1 MSNIVGIDLGTTFSA
16 LAVLNSIGR
25 PETIPVEGSER
36 LMPSAVYFERGGEK
50 VEEIVG
56 KEALHSRVTNVD
68 RSARLIKRY
77 MGSPFYPDKVDGSN
91 WSPAKLSSFILKE
104 LKKECSGQIGEIK
117 DVVITVPAHFDEV
130 RRKATMDAGE
140 AAGLNVVGIV
150 NEPTAAALFYA
161 ITQEVAGRILVFDL
175 GGGTF
180 DVTVMDV
187 KGKDVSIVCSDGDPH
202 LGGYDFDQKILDRFD
217 KAYRSKFGVTLY
229 PNAEEKARYELRA
242 EEAKKTLS
250 RRPSAKEMLFGSA
263 GNLPFEI
270 SREEFEADIS
280 PFIAKIE
287 MLIESVLDEAEN
299 KPGDIDKVLLVGG
312 SSRIPLIQTRLERIF
327 GFEPTTAVN
336 LDEAVALGAALYAG
350 LRLMESDTS
359 KVPVAIAAGLG
370 DVKLQDVCN
379 HSYGTIVLS
388 FDDHLKTRLM
398 KNDII
403 IPKNTPLPCEIEKT
417 YTTVS
422 DGQDALDIRITQ
434 GESEEPDFVTTLVE
448 ASMPLPSGRPRGRPI
463 RVTYGYNKDQRML
476 CTFVDV
482 EAKRRMVVDFDAKTG
497 ESRTTIEGL
506 AASVSDFIV
515 E

>member
-1 MSNIVGIDLGTTFSA
+1 
-16 LAVLNSIGR
+16 
-25 PETIPVEGSER
+25 
-36 LMPSAVYFERGGEK
+36 
-50 VEEIVG
+50 
-56 KEALHSRVTNVD
+56 
-68 RSARLIKRY
+68 
-77 MGSPFYPDKVDGSN
+77 
-91 WSPAKLSSFILKE
+91 
-104 LKKECSGQIGEIK
+104 
-117 DVVITVPAHFDEV
+117 
-130 RRKATMDAGE
+130 
-140 AAGLNVVGIV
+140 
-150 NEPTAAALFYA
+150 
-161 ITQEVAGRILVFDL
+161 
-175 GGGTF
+175 
-180 DVTVMDV
+180 
-187 KGKDVSIVCSDGDPH
+187 
-202 LGGYDFDQKILDRFD
+202 
-217 KAYRSKFGVTLY
+217 
-229 PNAEEKARYELRA
+229 
-242 EEAKKTLS
+242 
-250 RRPSAKEMLFGSA
+250 MLFGSA